1 MATFL
6 FRCPN
11 TRLKVQGWSAEEM
24 PEDGRNDYET
34 TTCAACGQL
43 HWVNQAS
50 GRVLG
55 DTQEET

>member
-11 TRLKVQGWSAEEM
+11 TGLKVQGWSAEEM
-24 PEDGRNDYET
+24 PDDGRNDYET
-34 TTCAACGQL
+34 ITCAACGQL
-43 HWVNQAS
+43 HLVNQAS